1 MEILKIPA
9 KEVIAKRKDT
19 VREWY
24 LIQEGT
30 VIQKFDFAEVTL
42 GKNAIIGILASD
54 YFPCD
59 YIAQTDVTLAV
70 FSCSNYEDLKRILG
84 NQEKLRSIFLKT
96 ALEQRHQMLCLY
108 ADLQLKTR
116 QFHAFVESVYNEYKN
131 TCGQLRL
138 EEQAFN
144 RMEHFEPLAMKH
156 KAENWEINNS
166 ISLVKNYM
174 LEYIRLMEKD
184 DSLCIGAIMEASA
197 QMRRVTQGIG
207 EMETYLLYNKDI
219 LLAESEND
227 IFHLFFDLA
236 MRAGANQCDVEPI
249 KKAINLMIE
258 FITKMK
264 FYDEKLLEYR
274 VSEYKNYDFDG
285 TGLSEFTTLGFD
297 EAGQQDYVEE
307 TREAV
312 DYLAHILT
320 YAGMNENEIEVVR
333 KKIEAF
339 RELPDMFSTENDAY
353 QIRRQLIPI
362 FYDVYLKIFMRIVK
376 EGDEPTPIVKMF
388 LNFGFM
394 DAQLAGD
401 ENVNTLYDLTNHLE
415 RCNSDRV
422 YTIFTWLKAV
432 YNGEKEPSKNEF
444 DLDYPAYIADQ
455 RKSGAVKPSEVADLL
470 KNQDEKV
477 NFEIKNMF
485 TSGNRITYGKITT
498 FCPILGEYDLINS
511 IDKMLVTTEKIEE
524 ALNEIRKVDFSVF
537 FREDIFSDPA
547 KDINR
552 ETIMKEILPDVILMP
567 NAGTKAMMW
576 QETAGV
582 KRATPGRFLFPI
594 FTAADINE
602 MMVETVGR
610 FRWEICR
617 KEQGVHWN
625 DIREKSLTSEYC
637 DYIQFYR
644 KNHELSPDAK
654 EKIKSQLTRAR
665 NNYRE
670 VFVKDYVN
678 LMKYESKGSFRL
690 NRISRDILV
699 RYCPFTKDVRAE
711 LKSNPMYTSSMS
723 RYEIENAKKMQRIV
737 GVYEK
742 YKKAGG
748 VITQELRDNL
758 LFYQM

>member
-9 KEVIAKRKDT
+9 KEVIAKRKDS

-30 VIQKFDFAEVTL
+30 VIQKFDFAEVAL
-42 GKNAIIGILASD
+42 GKNAIIGILAND

-96 ALEQRHQMLCLY
+96 AIEQRHQMFCLY
-108 ADLQLKTR
+108 ADLQIKAR
-116 QFHAFVESVYNEYKN
+116 QFHAFLEAVYNEYKN
-131 TCGQLRL
+131 ICGQLKL
-138 EEQAFN
+138 EEQPFT
-144 RMEHFEPLAMKH
+144 RMEHFEPLDMKH
-156 KAENWEINNS
+156 KADTWEINTS

-184 DSLCIGAIMEASA
+184 DSLCIGCIMEASA

-219 LLAESEND
+219 LLADSGND
-227 IFHLFFDLA
+227 MFHLFFDLT
-236 MRAGANQCDVEPI
+236 MRAGAGSCDIEGI
-249 KKAINLMIE
+249 KKNIDAMIE
-258 FITKMK
+258 FIAKMK
-264 FYDEKLLEYR
+264 FYDEKLVKYR
-274 VSEYKNYDFDG
+274 ISEYKNFDG
-285 TGLSEFTTLGFD
+285 SASDDVAATSLTN
-297 EAGQQDYVEE
+297 GQQAYVEE
-307 TREAV
+307 TYEVV
-312 DYLAHILT
+312 DYLEHILN
-320 YAGMNENEIEVVR
+320 YAGKTESEIEDVR

-339 RELPDMFSTENDAY
+339 RDLPDMFSTEHDAY
-353 QIRRQLIPI
+353 MIRKQLIPI
-362 FYDVYLKIFMRIVK
+362 FYDVYTKIFMRIVK
-376 EGDEPTPIVKMF
+376 EKEEPTPVVKMF

-394 DAQLAGD
+394 DAELAGD
-401 ENVNTLYDLTNHLE
+401 ENVNALYELTNHLE
-415 RCNSDRV
+415 KCNSEHI
-422 YTIFTWLKAV
+422 YTIFSWLKAV
-432 YNGEKEPSKNEF
+432 YEGRKEPSKNEF
-444 DLDYPAYIADQ
+444 DLDYPAYLADQ
-455 RKSGAVKPSEVADLL
+455 RKSGAIRPNEVAELM
-470 KNQDEKV
+470 KNQEEKV
-477 NFEIKNMF
+477 KFEIKNMF

-498 FCPILGEYDLINS
+498 FCPILGGYDLINS
-511 IDKMLVTTEKIEE
+511 IDKMLVTTERLEE
-524 ALNEIRKVDFSVF
+524 ALNQIRKVDFSVF
-537 FREDIFSDPA
+537 YREDMFSDPA
-547 KDINR
+547 RDINR
-552 ETIMKEILPDVILMP
+552 ETIMKEILPDIILMP
-567 NAGTKAMMW
+567 NVGTKAMMW

-582 KRATPGRFLFPI
+582 KRATSGRFLFPI
-594 FTAADINE
+594 FTAADIDE
-602 MMVETVGR
+602 MMLETVGR

-690 NRISRDILV
+690 NRIARDILV
-699 RYCPFTKDVRAE
+699 RYCPFTKEIRTE
-711 LKSNPMYTSSMS
+711 LKGNPMYTSSMS
-723 RYEIENAKKMQRIV
+723 RYEIETTKKMQRIT

-748 VITQELRDNL
+748 TITQELRDNL

>member
-9 KEVIAKRKDT
+9 KEVIAKRKDN

-24 LIQEGT
+24 LIQDGT
-30 VIQKFDFAEVTL
+30 VLQKFDFAEVTL

-96 ALEQRHQMLCLY
+96 AIEQRHQMLCLY

-131 TCGQLRL
+131 ACGQLNL
-138 EEQAFN
+138 EVLPFA
-144 RMEHFEPLAMKH
+144 RMEHFEPLDMKH

-219 LLAESEND
+219 LLADSEND

-236 MRAGANQCDVEPI
+236 MRAGAKRYNIENI
-249 KKAINLMIE
+249 KKTVDMMIE
-258 FITKMK
+258 FIAKMK
-264 FYDEKLLEYR
+264 FYDQKLVAYR
-274 VSEYKNYDFDG
+274 ISQYKNYDFDG
-285 TGLSEFTTLGFD
+285 TGLANL
-297 EAGQQDYVEE
+297 EAGANASQECEE
-307 TREAV
+307 ELRESV
-312 DYLAHILT
+312 DHLAHILT
-320 YAGMNENEIEVVR
+320 FAGKDETEIEEVR
-333 KKIEAF
+333 KKIEAY
-339 RELPDMFSTENDAY
+339 RDLPDMFATDNEAY
-353 QIRRQLIPI
+353 MLRKQLVPI
-362 FYDVYLKIFMRIVK
+362 FYDAYTRIFMRIVK
-376 EGDEPTPIVKMF
+376 ERVEPTPIVKMF

-394 DAQLAGD
+394 DAQLAGE
-401 ENVNTLYDLTNHLE
+401 ENVNALYDLSNHLE
-415 RCNSDRV
+415 KCNSAHI
-422 YTIFTWLKAV
+422 YTIFSWLQAV
-432 YNGEKEPSKNEF
+432 YNGEKEPSRNEF

-455 RKSGAVKPSEVADLL
+455 RKSGAIKQSEVPELL
-470 KNQDEKV
+470 KNQEEKLK
-477 NFEIKNMF
+477 FEIKNMF

-511 IDKMLVTTEKIEE
+511 IDKMLVTTEKLEE
-524 ALNEIRKVDFSVF
+524 ALNQVRKVDFSVF
-537 FREDIFSDPA
+537 YREDTFSDPA

-552 ETIMKEILPDVILMP
+552 ETIMKEILPDIILMP
-567 NAGTKAMMW
+567 NVGTKAMMW

-594 FTAADINE
+594 FTAADIDE

-644 KNHELSPDAK
+644 KNHELSADAK

-690 NRISRDILV
+690 NRVARDILV
-699 RYCPFTKDVRAE
+699 RYCPFTKEIRTE
-711 LKSNPMYTSSMS
+711 LKANPMYTSSMS
-723 RYEIENAKKMQRIV
+723 RFEIENTKKLQRIM

-758 LFYQM
+758 LYYQM

>member
-9 KEVIAKRKDT
+9 KEVIAKRKDN

-30 VIQKFDFAEVTL
+30 VIQKFDFAEVAL

-70 FSCSNYEDLKRILG
+70 FSCNNYEDLKRMLG
-84 NQEKLRSIFLKT
+84 NQAKLRSIFLKT
-96 ALEQRHQMLCLY
+96 AIEQRHQMLSLY
-108 ADLQLKTR
+108 AELQLKTR
-116 QFHAFVESVYNEYKN
+116 QFHAFVELVYNEYKN
-131 TCGQLRL
+131 ICGQLRL
-138 EEQAFN
+138 EEQPFT
-144 RMEHFEPLAMKH
+144 RMEHFEPLNMKH

-207 EMETYLLYNKDI
+207 EMEAYLLYNKDI
-219 LLAESEND
+219 LLAETEND

-236 MRAGANQCDVEPI
+236 MRAGAKQFDIENI
-249 KKAINLMIE
+249 KKAIDLMVE
-258 FITKMK
+258 FIGKMK
-264 FYDEKLLEYR
+264 FYDEKLVVYR
-274 VSEYKNYDFDG
+274 ISEYKNYDFDG
-285 TGLSEFTTLGFD
+285 TALSEFATVGLDDT
-297 EAGQQDYVEE
+297 QQDYVEE
-307 TREAV
+307 AREAV

-320 YAGMNENEIEVVR
+320 YAGKNEEEIEEVR
-333 KKIEAF
+333 RKIEAF
-339 RELPDMFSTENDAY
+339 RDLPDMFSTENEAY
-353 QIRRQLIPI
+353 MIRKQLIPI
-362 FYDVYLKIFMRIVK
+362 FYDAYTRIFMRIVK
-376 EGDEPTPIVKMF
+376 ENEEPTPIIKMF

-394 DAQLAGD
+394 DPQLAGE

-415 RCNSDRV
+415 QCNSDHV
-422 YTIFTWLKAV
+422 YTIFSWLKAV

-444 DLDYPAYIADQ
+444 DLDYPQYIADQ
-455 RKSGAVKPSEVADLL
+455 RKSGAIKQSEVADLL
-470 KNQDEKV
+470 KNQEEKLK
-477 NFEIKNMF
+477 FEIKNMF

-511 IDKMLVTTEKIEE
+511 IDKMLVTTEKLDE
-524 ALNEIRKVDFSVF
+524 ALNQIRKVDFSVF
-537 FREDIFSDPA
+537 FREDMFSDPA

-552 ETIMKEILPDVILMP
+552 ETIMKEILPDIILMP
-567 NAGTKAMMW
+567 NVGTKAMMW

-594 FTAADINE
+594 FTAADIDE

-644 KNHELSPDAK
+644 KNHELSADAK

-678 LMKYESKGSFRL
+678 FMKYESKGSFRL
-690 NRISRDILV
+690 NRVARDILV
-699 RYCPFTKDVRAE
+699 RYCPFTKDIRAG
-711 LKSNPMYTSSMS
+711 LKENPMYTSSMS
-723 RYEIENAKKMQRIV
+723 RYEIETAKKMQRIV

>member
-1 MEILKIPA
+1 MEILKIQA
-9 KEVIAKRKDT
+9 KEVIAKRKDS

-30 VIQKFDFAEVTL
+30 VIQKFDFAEVAL

-70 FSCSNYEDLKRILG
+70 FSCNNYEDLKRILG
-84 NQEKLRSIFLKT
+84 NQAKLRSIFLKT
-96 ALEQRHQMLCLY
+96 AIEQRHQMLCLY

-131 TCGQLRL
+131 ACGQLKL
-138 EEQAFN
+138 EEQPFT
-144 RMEHFEPLAMKH
+144 RMEHFEPLNMKH

-207 EMETYLLYNKDI
+207 EMEAYLLYNKDI

-236 MRAGANQCDVEPI
+236 MRAGAKQFDIENI
-249 KKAINLMIE
+249 KKAIDLMVE
-258 FITKMK
+258 FIGKMK
-264 FYDEKLLEYR
+264 FYDEKMVAYR
-274 VSEYKNYDFDG
+274 IGEYKNYDFDG
-285 TGLSEFTTLGFD
+285 TSLSEFATVGLD
-297 EAGQQDYVEE
+297 DGQQEYAEE
-307 TREAV
+307 PREAV

-320 YAGMNENEIEVVR
+320 YAGKNEEEIEEVR
-333 KKIEAF
+333 KKIESY
-339 RELPDMFSTENDAY
+339 RDLPDMFSTDNEAY
-353 QIRRQLIPI
+353 MIRKQLIPI
-362 FYDVYLKIFMRIVK
+362 FYDAYTRIFMRIVK
-376 EGDEPTPIVKMF
+376 EGEEPTPIVKMF

-394 DAQLAGD
+394 DPQLAGE

-415 RCNSDRV
+415 QCNSEHV
-422 YTIFTWLKAV
+422 YTIFSWLKAV

-455 RKSGAVKPSEVADLL
+455 RKSGAIRPNEVADLL
-470 KNQDEKV
+470 KNQEEKLK
-477 NFEIKNMF
+477 FEIKNMF

-511 IDKMLVTTEKIEE
+511 IDKMLVTTEKLDE
-524 ALNEIRKVDFSVF
+524 ALNQIRKVDFSVF

-552 ETIMKEILPDVILMP
+552 ETIMKEILPDIILMP
-567 NAGTKAMMW
+567 NVGTKAMMW

-594 FTAADINE
+594 FTAADIDE

-617 KEQGVHWN
+617 KEQGIHWN

-644 KNHELSPDAK
+644 KNHELSADAK

-678 LMKYESKGSFRL
+678 FTKYESKGSFRL
-690 NRISRDILV
+690 NRIARDILV
-699 RYCPFTKDVRAE
+699 RYCPFTKDIRAG
-711 LKSNPMYTSSMS
+711 LKENPMYTSSMS
-723 RYEIENAKKMQRIV
+723 RYEIETAKKMQRIV

>member
-9 KEVIAKRKDT
+9 KQVIAKRKDS

-54 YFPCD
+54 NFPCD
-59 YIAQTDVTLAV
+59 YIAQTDVTVAV
-70 FSCSNYEDLKRILG
+70 FSCNNYEDLKRMLA
-84 NQEKLRSIFLKT
+84 NQAKLRSIFLKT
-96 ALEQRHQMLCLY
+96 AIEQRHQMLCLY
-108 ADLQLKTR
+108 ADLQKKTR
-116 QFHAFVESVYNEYKN
+116 QFHSFVETMYMEYKN
-131 TCGQLRL
+131 LCGQLQL
-138 EEQAFN
+138 EVQPFAS
-144 RMEHFEPLAMKH
+144 MGHFEPLNMKH

-166 ISLVKNYM
+166 ISLIKNYM

-184 DSLCIGAIMEASA
+184 ESLCIGAIMEASA

-207 EMETYLLYNKDI
+207 EMEAYLLYNKEI
-219 LLAESEND
+219 LIAESGD
-227 IFHLFFDLA
+227 GIFQLFFDLA
-236 MRAGANQCDVEPI
+236 MRASA
-249 KKAINLMIE
+249 KKLDISNVRKQIE
-258 FITKMK
+258 LIADFAGKMK
-264 FYDEKLLEYR
+264 YYDPKLVANR
-274 VSEYKNYDFDG
+274 VEQYKNFNFEDMAASADTISADG
-285 TGLSEFTTLGFD
+285 
-297 EAGQQDYVEE
+297 EE
-307 TREAV
+307 QEEIRENV
-312 DYLAHILT
+312 DYLAHILN
-320 YAGMNENEIEVVR
+320 YAGKNETEIEEIR
-333 KKIEAF
+333 KKIEAY
-339 RELPDMFSTENDAY
+339 RDLPDMFSTDNEAY
-353 QIRRQLIPI
+353 MLRKQLVPI
-362 FYDVYLKIFMRIVK
+362 FYDAYSRIFMKVVK
-376 EGDEPTPIVKMF
+376 TGEEPSRIVKMF

-394 DAQLAGD
+394 DAQLAGE
-401 ENVNTLYDLTNHLE
+401 ENVNALYDLTHQLE
-415 RCNSDRV
+415 KCNSEHV

-455 RKSGAVKPSEVADLL
+455 RKSGAVRADEVQGLL
-470 KNQDEKV
+470 NNREEKLK
-477 NFEIKNMF
+477 FEIKNMF

-511 IDKMLVTTEKIEE
+511 IDKMLVTTERLDE
-524 ALNEIRKVDFSVF
+524 ALKQIRKIDFSVF
-537 FREDIFSDPA
+537 YREDMFSDPA
-547 KDINR
+547 RDINR
-552 ETIMKEILPDVILMP
+552 ETIMKEILPDIILMP
-567 NAGTKAMMW
+567 NVGTKAMMW

-594 FTAADINE
+594 FTAADLEE
-602 MMVETVGR
+602 MMLETVGR

-644 KNHELSPDAK
+644 KNHELSADAK

-678 LMKYESKGSFRL
+678 FMKYESKGSFRL
-690 NRISRDILV
+690 NRIARDILV
-699 RYCPFTKDVRAE
+699 RYCPFTKDIRTG
-711 LKSNPMYTSSMS
+711 LKDNPMYTNSMS
-723 RYEIENAKKMQRIV
+723 RYEVETAKKVQRIM

-758 LFYQM
+758 LYYQM

>member
-1 MEILKIPA
+1 MEILKIAA
-9 KEVIAKRKDT
+9 KEVIAKRKDS

-42 GKNAIIGILASD
+42 GKNSIIGILASD

-70 FSCSNYEDLKRILG
+70 FSCNNYEDLKRMLG
-84 NQEKLRSIFLKT
+84 NQAKLRSIFLKT
-96 ALEQRHQMLCLY
+96 AIEQRHQMLCLY

-131 TCGQLRL
+131 ICGQLKL
-138 EEQAFN
+138 EEQPFT
-144 RMEHFEPLAMKH
+144 RMEHFEPLDMKH
-156 KAENWEINNS
+156 KAETWEINNS

-207 EMETYLLYNKDI
+207 EMEAYLLYNKDI

-236 MRAGANQCDVEPI
+236 MRAGAKQFDIENI
-249 KKAINLMIE
+249 KKAIELMIE
-258 FITKMK
+258 FIQKMK
-264 FYDEKLLEYR
+264 FYDEKLVVYR
-274 VSEYKNYDFDG
+274 IGEYKNYDFDG
-285 TGLSEFTTLGFD
+285 TALSEFATVGFED
-297 EAGQQDYVEE
+297 GQQEYLEE
-307 TREAV
+307 SREAV
-312 DYLAHILT
+312 DYLAHILN
-320 YAGMNENEIEVVR
+320 YAGKNEEEIEDVR

-339 RELPDMFSTENDAY
+339 RDLPDMFSTDNEAY
-353 QIRRQLIPI
+353 MVRKQLIPV
-362 FYDVYLKIFMRIVK
+362 FYDVYTRIFMRIVK

-401 ENVNTLYDLTNHLE
+401 ENVNALYDLTNHLE
-415 RCNSDRV
+415 KCNSDHI
-422 YTIFTWLKAV
+422 YTIFSWLKAV

-455 RKSGAVKPSEVADLL
+455 RKSGAIRPNEVADLL
-470 KNQDEKV
+470 KNQEEKLK
-477 NFEIKNMF
+477 FEIKNMF

-511 IDKMLVTTEKIEE
+511 IDKMLVTTEKLDE
-524 ALNEIRKVDFSVF
+524 ALNQIRKVDFSVF

-552 ETIMKEILPDVILMP
+552 ETIMKEILPDIILMP
-567 NAGTKAMMW
+567 NVGTKAMMW

-594 FTAADINE
+594 FTAADIDE
-602 MMVETVGR
+602 MMLETVGR

-644 KNHELSPDAK
+644 KNHELSADAK

-678 LMKYESKGSFRL
+678 FMKYESKGSFRL
-690 NRISRDILV
+690 NRIARDILV
-699 RYCPFTKDVRAE
+699 RYCPFTKDVRAS
-711 LKSNPMYTSSMS
+711 LKENPMYTSSMS
-723 RYEIENAKKMQRIV
+723 RYEIETTKKMQRIV

-758 LFYQM
+758 LYYQM